1 MLPGKTAKHLF
12 SVLVGAFFSWF
23 VVGNTFVHVP
33 LSALLVYILVQF
45 APRRYA
51 PTIVF
56 VTTLGWLSAL
66 HIYRLYVDYMGWSL
80 DATSQSQKYT
90 RNVGPCCGGFITTPL
105 GQRCVVCPHMIC
117 SIRSLSLFPPLLS
130 FLCRFLVVQCC

>member
-1 MLPGKTAKHLF
+1 VLPGKTAKHLF

-33 LSALLVYILVQF
+33 LSALLVYVLVQF

-80 DATSQSQKYT
+80 DATSQSKQYT
-90 RNVGPCCGGFITTPL
+90 DAMWAVPRRMQATPF
-105 GQRCVVCPHMIC
+105 G
-117 SIRSLSLFPPLLS
+117 
-130 FLCRFLVVQCC
+130 